1 MQTEKFK
8 GVFPPVPTIVNA
20 QGELDKKGMA
30 TLLDHLIDNQ
40 VDGVLLLGSGGE
52 FCHMTKEQRLAA
64 AEFCVQHINHR
75 IPVLLGISSTSTQ
88 DVINYGQHADRLEV
102 DAVLVLNP
110 YYAKLTDDY
119 IYHHFRMV
127 AENIKSP
134 VILYNFPA
142 LTGQDL
148 SIELITRLA
157 HDIPNII
164 GIKDTVDNIS
174 HIREIINTVRPVRP
188 DFVVFSGYDEYM
200 MDTLIMGGNGG
211 IPATANFAPQLTCGI
226 YRAWC
231 EKEYETMFNLQRRLS
246 ALSTIYSLD
255 TPFFGIIKKAI
266 QLSGIDIS
274 VEVMPPVKPA
284 NDAHIAS
291 LKKVLHRAGL

>member
-30 TLLDHLIDNQ
+30 ALLDHLLENQ

-52 FCHMTKEQRLAA
+52 FCHMTKEQRFEA

-88 DVINYGQHADRLEV
+88 DVINYGQHADHLEV

-127 AENIKSP
+127 AESIKSP

-200 MDTLIMGGNGG
+200 MDTLVMGGNGG

-274 VEVMPPVKPA
+274 VEVMPPVLPA
-284 NDAHIAS
+284 NDEKIAS